1 MKTRREGYWDYM
13 GRKLREERNSKGIMT
28 LEDLYRKDISEM
40 QQNIHYLQIRVK
52 DLTST
57 ISNLNKKVEVLGGD
71 SRQLEMEI

>member
-1 MKTRREGYWDYM
+1 
-13 GRKLREERNSKGIMT
+13 MT
-28 LEDLYRKDISEM
+28 LEDLYKKDISEM
-40 QQNIHYLQIRVK
+40 QQNIHHLQIRVK

>member
-1 MKTRREGYWDYM
+1 
-13 GRKLREERNSKGIMT
+13 MT
-28 LEDLYRKDISEM
+28 LEDLYKKDISEM